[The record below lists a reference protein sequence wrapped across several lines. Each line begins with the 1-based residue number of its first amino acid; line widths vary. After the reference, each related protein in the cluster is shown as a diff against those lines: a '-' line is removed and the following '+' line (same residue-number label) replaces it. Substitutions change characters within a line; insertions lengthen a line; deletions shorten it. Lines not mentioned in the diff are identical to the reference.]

1 MNNRMCLVAFFVGLM
16 AVVWVG
22 VGYWGGSHLALFMTL
37 LIGGVY
43 TVGAL
48 ELRRFHQ
55 ATASLLQALKS
66 VPEDLPIL
74 DSWLAG
80 VHASLG
86 NAVRL
91 RIEGERVGL
100 PGPSVTPYLVGLLVL
115 LGMLGT
121 FLGMVVTLNGAVLA
135 LESTT
140 DLQTIRASLAA
151 PVKGLGVAFGT
162 SVAGVAASAML
173 GLMSTLCRRERLQA
187 SQLLDSRIA
196 TVLRRFSLA
205 HQRQETFKA
214 LQMQANALPVVVD
227 KLEAMM
233 AQMERH
239 SERLGER
246 LLASQE
252 SYQQEA
258 RVRYSELAASVDASL
273 RHSLTE
279 SARIAGDTIR
289 PVVEVTMSGIAQES
303 TTLYE
308 KLASTV
314 GTQLDGVSQ
323 RFDAAVS
330 TVSETWTRALAH
342 HEQLGNTLNQD
353 LKVSLAAQTEAFA
366 QHSETL
372 LATVDRTHM
381 ALQAETAT
389 TLTILTGE
397 TRSLHEGL
405 MQKVEEQLDG
415 LAARLDQTAARVGE
429 QWTTAQS
436 RHEQSST
443 SMARETQAALAATVQ
458 HVEQASTRLLASL
471 DASHSAQQSAVAE
484 QDQRRLESLRL
495 TVQSMATS
503 LQQAWQE
510 AGEQAQSRQQQL
522 FHALEESARQISAS
536 TATQATRTI
545 DEVAQ
550 LMQTAAEAPKAAAD
564 VIAQLRQELSASMAR
579 DNTLLEERSRI
590 MATLG
595 ALLDAINHAS
605 TEQRSAIDAL
615 VATSADLLDRTSA
628 RFEERIGAES
638 ERMTGVA
645 AQIACGAVEVSSLS
659 DAFGCAVQLF
669 SESNDKLM
677 EMLLR
682 IEGALSASMARS
694 DDQLAY
700 YVAQAREVIDLS
712 IMSQK
717 QVVEDLQGLAG
728 KSAPVAGGA

>member
-66 VPEDLPIL
+66 VPEDLLIL

-279 SARIAGDTIR
+279 SARIAGDTIG

-389 TLTILTGE
+389 TLTTLTGE

>member
-1 MNNRMCLVAFFVGLM
+1 MNNRMCLVAFLVGLM
-16 AVVWVG
+16 AVAWVG
-22 VGYWGGSHLALFMTL
+22 VGYFGGSHLALLMTL
-37 LIGGVY
+37 LIGVVY
-43 TVGAL
+43 IVGAL

-55 ATASLLQALKS
+55 ATASLRQALTS

-74 DSWLAG
+74 DSWLAT
-80 VHASLG
+80 VHPSLH

-162 SVAGVAASAML
+162 SVAGVAGSAML

-187 SQLLDSRIA
+187 SQLLDTRIA
-196 TVLRRFSLA
+196 TAFRRFSLI

-214 LQMQANALPVVVD
+214 LQMQANALPIVVD

-239 SERLGER
+239 SQNLGER

-252 SYQQEA
+252 NYQQEA
-258 RVRYSELAASVDASL
+258 RVRYGELAASVDASL
-273 RHSLTE
+273 RRSLSE

-289 PVVEVTMSGIAQES
+289 PVVEVTMSGIAQE
-303 TTLYE
+303 TATLYE

-314 GTQLDGVSQ
+314 GAQLDGVSQ
-323 RFDAAVS
+323 RFDGAVN
-330 TVSETWTRALAH
+330 TVSDTWTRALAR
-342 HEQLGNTLNQD
+342 HEQVSSTLSQD
-353 LKVSLAAQTEAFA
+353 LRASLAAHGEAFA
-366 QHSETL
+366 QHSEAL
-372 LATVDRTHM
+372 LATVDRTHA
-381 ALQAETAT
+381 ALQTDTAT
-389 TLTILTGE
+389 TLTTLVGE
-397 TRSLHEGL
+397 TRGLHEGL
-405 MQKVEEQLDG
+405 MQKVQNQLEG
-415 LAARLDQTAARVGE
+415 LAGCLDQTAARVGE
-429 QWTTAQS
+429 QWAVAQ
-436 RHEQSST
+436 RHHEQSST
-443 SMARETQAALAATVQ
+443 SMAREAQAALAATVQ
-458 HVEQASTRLLASL
+458 NFEQASTRLLTSL
-471 DASHSAQQSAVAE
+471 DASHSAQRETMAQQE
-484 QDQRRLESLRL
+484 QHRLDSLSF
-495 TVQSMATS
+495 TMHSMAS
-503 LQQAWQE
+503 ALQRAWFE
-510 AGEQAQSRQQQL
+510 AGEQAQARQEQL
-522 FHALEESARQISAS
+522 FRTLEESARQIGAGSA
-536 TATQATRTI
+536 AQATRTI
-545 DEVAQ
+545 DEVAH
-550 LMQTAAEAPKAAAD
+550 LMETAAEAPKLAAE
-564 VIAQLRQELSASMAR
+564 VIGQLRQELSASMAR

-590 MATLG
+590 MTTLG
-595 ALLDAINHAS
+595 ALLEAINHAS

-615 VATSADLLDRTSA
+615 VAASAELLDRAST
-628 RFEERIGAES
+628 RFEERMGVES

-659 DAFGCAVQLF
+659 EAFGCAVQLF

-677 EMLLR
+677 EMLQR

-712 IMSQK
+712 VLSQK
-717 QVVEDLQGLAG
+717 KVVEDLRGMAG
-728 KSAPVAGGA
+728 KSAAVTGGA

>member
-66 VPEDLPIL
+66 VPEDLLIL

-330 TVSETWTRALAH
+330 IVSETWTRALAH

-389 TLTILTGE
+389 TLTTLTGE

>member
-1 MNNRMCLVAFFVGLM
+1 MNSRICLAAFFVGLM
-16 AVVWVG
+16 AVAWVG
-22 VGYWGGSHLALFMTL
+22 MGYLEGSHLALLMTL
-37 LIGGVY
+37 LIGVVY
-43 TVGAL
+43 IVGAL

-55 ATASLLQALKS
+55 ATASLTQALTS
-66 VPEDLPIL
+66 VPDDLPAL

-80 VHASLG
+80 LPPSLHT
-86 NAVRL
+86 AVRL

-187 SQLLDSRIA
+187 SQSLDTRIA

-214 LQMQANALPVVVD
+214 LQMQANALPMVVD

-239 SERLGER
+239 SQNLGER
-246 LLASQE
+246 LLASQQN
-252 SYQQEA
+252 YQQEA
-258 RVRYSELAASVDASL
+258 QLRYSELAASVDASL

-289 PVVEVTMSGIAQES
+289 PVVEVTMAGIAQE
-303 TTLYE
+303 TATLHE

-314 GTQLDGVSQ
+314 GLQLDGVSQ
-323 RFDAAVS
+323 RFDGAVS
-330 TVSETWTRALAH
+330 TVSDTWTRALAR
-342 HEQLGNTLNQD
+342 HEQVSSTLNQD
-353 LKVSLAAQTEAFA
+353 LQVSLLAQTEAFA
-366 QHSETL
+366 ERSAAL
-372 LATVDRTHM
+372 LATVDRTHA
-381 ALQAETAT
+381 ALQTETAKTLT
-389 TLTILTGE
+389 TLVGE
-397 TRSLHEGL
+397 TRGLHEGL
-405 MQKVEEQLDG
+405 MQKVQNQLEG
-415 LAARLDQTAARVGE
+415 LAGRLDQTAARVSE
-429 QWTTAQS
+429 QWAAAQ
-436 RHEQSST
+436 RHHEQSSA
-443 SMARETQAALAATVQ
+443 SMARETQTALAATVQ
-458 HVEQASTRLLASL
+458 HFEQASTRLLTSL
-471 DASHSAQQSAVAE
+471 DASHAAQRQTLAQQDE
-484 QDQRRLESLRL
+484 RRLDAFSV
-495 TVQSMATS
+495 TVQSMATA
-503 LQQAWQE
+503 LQQAWHD
-510 AGEQAQSRQQQL
+510 AGEQDRTRQEQL
-522 FHALEESARQISAS
+522 FSALEESARQIGAG
-536 TATQATRTI
+536 TAAQATRTI
-545 DEVAQ
+545 DEVAH
-550 LMQTAAEAPKAAAD
+550 LMQTAAEAPKVAAE
-564 VIAQLRQELSASMAR
+564 VIGQLRQELSASMAR

-615 VATSADLLDRTSA
+615 VATSADLLDRAST

-659 DAFGCAVQLF
+659 EAFGCAVQLF

-677 EMLLR
+677 EMLQR

-712 IMSQK
+712 ILSQK
-717 QVVEDLQGLAG
+717 KVVEDLQGLAG
-728 KSAPVAGGA
+728 KSVPVPGGV